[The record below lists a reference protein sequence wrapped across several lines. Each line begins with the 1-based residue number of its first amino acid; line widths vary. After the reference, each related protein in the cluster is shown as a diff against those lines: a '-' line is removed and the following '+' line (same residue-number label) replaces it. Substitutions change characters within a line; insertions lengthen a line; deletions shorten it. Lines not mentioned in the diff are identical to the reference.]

1 MQWGS
6 LMVVSKYLLTHSMHT
21 FSSQRPQS
29 TILREVLLN
38 GETQIEQSAG
48 TASGGVPVVAA
59 VAVATAEAILLL
71 FESICSFILK

>member
-1 MQWGS
+1 
-6 LMVVSKYLLTHSMHT
+6 MHT